1 MCRDATRRGVTLRY
15 VTWHRRRGIVLGPL
29 PLLQPHACVCVS
41 LGAGRL
47 FVGACRQDGRGGERG
62 TLAVALA
69 VSAGRT
75 TPDPAARRGRG
86 HRKTM
91 TIVMV
96 AVMMVMVMGR
106 SRINCLL
113 CCAVPC
119 RTGVFFF
126 PAARREE
133 TRGARLGSCGLGF
146 VDRVFPEYSC
156 SVFALLQ
163 GRSLIG
169 QGASRPRRHAVAI
182 YQSRQAI
189 YPSRARGEPCSSF
202 ESTISRF
209 LSRSH
214 DMLMALPIFAG
225 PCSRAHGYKIWFI
238 GAHEVGASCV
248 GSVHFCSGAPGKCRW
263 PLP

>member
-113 CCAVPC
+113 CCAVPYGC
-119 RTGVFFF
+119 VFFF
-126 PAARREE
+126 
-133 TRGARLGSCGLGF
+133 GGK
-146 VDRVFPEYSC
+146 
-156 SVFALLQ
+156 
-163 GRSLIG
+163 
-169 QGASRPRRHAVAI
+169 
-182 YQSRQAI
+182 
-189 YPSRARGEPCSSF
+189 ARGDKR
-202 ESTISRF
+202 STSRF
-209 LSRSH
+209 LRSRVRRSSLSRILVQRFCPVARTEPH
-214 DMLMALPIFAG
+214 RPGGFPAAPPRSGDLPVSPSDLPFPRAG
-225 PCSRAHGYKIWFI
+225 
-238 GAHEVGASCV
+238 
-248 GSVHFCSGAPGKCRW
+248 
-263 PLP
+263 